1 MLNNKK
7 QIFYVSSR
15 YEGIIEQLNALP
27 NKSDFICQAIVE
39 KLNCTSHPSNASD
52 KDYIREQILSV
63 LSEILPE
70 NIEKKSKVKEETKN
84 KTEHPPAP
92 KPSTQE
98 HNTNISKEDAE
109 DIKAAISNW

>member
-1 MLNNKK
+1 MLNNRK

-27 NKSDFICQAIVE
+27 NKSDFICQAIAE
-39 KLNCTSHPSNASD
+39 KLNSTSHPSNASD
-52 KDYIREQILSV
+52 KDYIREQVLSILS
-63 LSEILPE
+63 EMLPE
-70 NIEKKSKVKEETKN
+70 NIEKKPEVKEETKK

-98 HNTNISKEDAE
+98 HNTSISEEDAE